1 MPYDQNSKITSKKT
15 KYFYTKK
22 TILYM
27 DCDRERSV
35 QGRKSK
41 LAECQHHK
49 TFRTFS
55 RSSQSKQND
64 VR

>member
-27 DCDRERSV
+27 DCDRERSA

-41 LAECQHHK
+41 IG
-49 TFRTFS
+49 
-55 RSSQSKQND
+55 
-64 VR
+64 